1 MKGGKVMHK
10 FIILLIALI
19 IFTVNPVW
27 AGGEG
32 RYQATWMGGTTPVV
46 LILDTEKG
54 HFWIVREHYRV
65 KYGGKLSTDMKK
77 GGIRRFNKK
86 E

>member
-1 MKGGKVMHK
+1 MHK
-10 FIILLIALI
+10 FIILIIALS
-19 IFTVNPVW
+19 IFTVTPVW

-32 RYQATWMGGTTPVV
+32 RYQATRMGGTAPVV

-54 HFWIVREHYRV
+54 HFWIVREHHRV
-65 KYGGKLSTDMKK
+65 KYGGKLSTDIKK
-77 GGIRRFNKK
+77 GEGKRFDKK